1 MIFNVNITR
10 ADIRCV
16 KSTMDFICFGEQS
29 EARKLIADI
38 KSNWFTIIETK
49 FPHYRLETEWLPI
62 HMAINEEHWAEIL
75 NKLSPLFRAW
85 DEYTPHIIEY
95 RGMYTTAPSAELSAK
110 LLFFYHY
117 IFQEFMD
124 NGRRVLNR
132 NRIEYTPQP
141 YLESAHLA
149 SLLAPDSLKFQ
160 EVIDSVRA
168 DMLKCVEPSSKAE
181 LDVSQ
186 LGVVHGTIK
195 LKVARASLVP
205 RRVSSQISLF
215 ERMVKYA
222 EQTPWSNLSAQD
234 FQTFID
240 VTKCHD
246 SLKVFIP

>member
-1 MIFNVNITR
+1 
-10 ADIRCV
+10 
-16 KSTMDFICFGEQS
+16 MDFICFGEQS

-38 KSNWFTIIETK
+38 KSNWFTIVETK
-49 FPHYRLETEWLPI
+49 FPHYQLETQWLPI
-62 HMAINEEHWAEIL
+62 SMAINDEHWDGIL
-75 NKLSPLFRAW
+75 STLSPMFRAW
-85 DEYTPHIIEY
+85 DEHTPHIMEY
-95 RGMYTTAPSAELSAK
+95 RGMYTTAPASELSPK

-117 IFQEFMD
+117 ILQEFMD

-132 NRIEYTPQP
+132 NRIDHTPHP

-168 DMLKCVEPSSKAE
+168 DMLSCVESSNKAE

-186 LGVVHGTIK
+186 LGVVHGSIK

-205 RRVSSQISLF
+205 RRVASQISLF
-215 ERMVKYA
+215 ERMVRYA
-222 EQTPWSNLSAQD
+222 EQTPWSSLSAQD

>member
-1 MIFNVNITR
+1 MVFNVNISR
-10 ADIRCV
+10 SDIRCV

-38 KSNWFTIIETK
+38 KSNWFTIVETK
-49 FPHYRLETEWLPI
+49 FLHYRLETEWLPI
-62 HMAINEEHWAEIL
+62 NMAISDEHWRGIL
-75 NKLSPLFRAW
+75 ETLSNMFRAW
-85 DEYTPHIIEY
+85 DEYTPHIMEY
-95 RGMYTTAPSAELSAK
+95 KGMCTTIPSTELSSK

-117 IFQEFMD
+117 ILQEFMD
-124 NGRRVLNR
+124 SGRRILNR
-132 NRIEYTPQP
+132 NKIDFAPLP

-168 DMLKCVEPSSKAE
+168 EMQSYVASSCRSE

-186 LGVVHGTIK
+186 LGVSNGTIK
-195 LKVARASLVP
+195 LKIARASMMP
-205 RRVSSQISLF
+205 RRVASQLSLF
-215 ERMVKYA
+215 ERLIRYT